1 MHISEDRISHLAHR
15 IIDALWKGDLAD
27 LPDERR
33 SLQCVKDA
41 VARYFE
47 VGDEIDTTVR
57 AKLSARVMKG
67 ETDGAGNRGCVCG
80 TEAANHH
87 FRFVNSS
94 W

>member
-15 IIDALWKGDLAD
+15 IIDALWREDLAD

-47 VGDEIDTTVR
+47 VGDEIDSSVR
-57 AKLSARVMKG
+57 AKLASYRPPKTPGSREYDILYQKFYQEEQARRK
-67 ETDGAGNRGCVCG
+67 R
-80 TEAANHH
+80 
-87 FRFVNSS
+87 
-94 W
+94 